1 MKPHLH
7 RRLSILG
14 LLCLV
19 AWMSSCGSEE
29 GSFTRGRLEA
39 RCNESIPACDTQAAC
54 ILSNNDYYDGQFPG
68 GQKVLVRTDTK
79 DATLVARFLLTDMSF
94 PGTEFQVVAHS
105 VGCDSF
111 DELHLVDIDIFNY
124 AGDDRIIQ
132 AELEL
137 DGAGDHLVSIYS
149 DMNAS
154 YLMTL
159 TIEERL

>member
-1 MKPHLH
+1 M
-7 RRLSILG
+7 
-14 LLCLV
+14 
-19 AWMSSCGSEE
+19 A
-29 GSFTRGRLEA
+29 
-39 RCNESIPACDTQAAC
+39 
-54 ILSNNDYYDGQFPG
+54 
-68 GQKVLVRTDTK
+68 
-79 DATLVARFLLTDMSF
+79 F

-105 VGCDSF
+105 VGCDGF
-111 DELHLVDIDIFNY
+111 DELHLVDVDIFNY

-137 DGAGDHLVSIYS
+137 EGEGDHLVSVFS